1 MHFQTFTYKCK
12 VAFAWNVFEL
22 ERCGVANFSTP
33 NFLQN
38 FLTDSSSEIL
48 QQRSALKYSDTKI
61 HFNKKFEPIVILLTN
76 LDKHS
81 LITYFDIPR
90 EQK

>member
-1 MHFQTFTYKCK
+1 M
-12 VAFAWNVFEL
+12 
-22 ERCGVANFSTP
+22 ANFSSLNP
-33 NFLQN
+33 LRN
-38 FLTDSSSEIL
+38 FLTDSGSEIL

-61 HFNKKFEPIVILLTN
+61 HFDKKFEPIVILLNN
-76 LDKHS
+76 LDKRS